1 MLFRFAE
8 RSVMM
13 PLLLRCVPILCCL
26 FAVVA
31 IAGDGVPA
39 SDAVDYLDP
48 PQGRFIEDWMV
59 VEFDGEKIGYAHNTM
74 SRDGDVI
81 VTRSL
86 MSLKLGRAGQT
97 IDVLVRQ
104 STRETVAGEPLTFET
119 DMKMSAIAMSTR
131 GRVAKGKVHITSTQF
146 GKDSTQT
153 WDFPEGSKMA
163 WGLFRA
169 GIEHGFAPGTQY
181 ELDVYEPSI
190 RADGALHAKNVVGGR
205 ETIRLSGRLV
215 EAIKV
220 TTTMTLPMGSVESVG
235 YVDDSGNVLRAE
247 VQFPGLGSMTLESVD
262 KAVALAEFEPPEFFM
277 DTLVKVNRKIDR
289 ATAEKIHYTLR
300 LSGDGRRLPE
310 LPKTGMQ
317 TPLEQTRQSVKLI
330 VERQNHEA
338 LRTIEPRPSGS
349 DPTSVPTMQEFLS
362 PSPSLNIEDEAIIA
376 MAMEAAGGETH
387 PYRVADKL
395 RRYVTRI
402 IREKNLSVGFATASE
417 VCRTREGDCTEHA
430 VLLAALGRERGIP
443 SRVVVGL
450 AYVPS
455 FGGRKDVFGFHM
467 WTQFRIGDQWVD
479 FDAAMGESECSPAR
493 IALATS
499 SLRTSAIGD
508 LAFAIIDLLGGLKI
522 EIDSVEPH

>member
-1 MLFRFAE
+1 M
-8 RSVMM
+8 
-13 PLLLRCVPILCCL
+13 LCCL

-31 IAGDGVPA
+31 ASGDGVA
-39 SDAVDYLDP
+39 TTEAVDYLDP
-48 PQGRFIEDWMV
+48 PQGRFIDDWMLV
-59 VEFDGEKIGYAHNTM
+59 AFGGEKIGYSHNTM

-131 GRVAKGKVHITSTQF
+131 GRVEKGKVHITSTQF
-146 GKDSTQT
+146 GKDTTQT
-153 WDFPEGSKMA
+153 WDFPIGAKMA

-190 RADGALHAKNVVGGR
+190 RADGALRAKNVVGGR
-205 ETIRLSGRLV
+205 ETIQLSGRLV
-215 EAIKV
+215 GAIKV
-220 TTTMTLPMGSVESVG
+220 TTTMTLPMGSIESVG

-277 DTLVKVNRKIDR
+277 DTLVKVDRRIDR
-289 ATAEKIHYTLR
+289 ATAKKIHYTLR
-300 LSGDGRRLPE
+300 LSGDGRKLPQ

-317 TPLEQTRQSVKLI
+317 TPLEQTGQSVKLI
-330 VERQNHEA
+330 VRRQNHAA
-338 LRTIEPRPSGS
+338 LRTIETRPLG
-349 DPTSVPTMQEFLS
+349 SVPTMQEFLS
-362 PSPSLNIEDEAIIA
+362 PSPALNIEDEAIIA
-376 MAMEAAGGETH
+376 MATEAADGETH

-467 WTQFRIGDQWVD
+467 WTQFHIGDQWVD

-522 EIDSVEPH
+522 EIDSVEPG